1 MRFISAPEQ
10 NTFQEIRRYKNKLS
24 KQILIKL
31 SKVFNDIQ
39 SHIFSLLKNSSRF
52 YILTTLKNVSSSCRL
67 IFYSRHATGS
77 TRQGLRAETE
87 AYSLVHP
94 VHRRNFLF
102 SMIWGSCPP
111 GHSTPAAFLS
121 PCQPPPSTSTT
132 LSTLTNNSP
141 ASLLYPPN
149 TARPTRSSPPKT
161 PPVIHLIGIIFQT
174 KELQQGTLAA

>member
-111 GHSTPAAFLS
+111 GTRLQLRFCLPASHPPA
-121 PCQPPPSTSTT
+121 PPP
-132 LSTLTNNSP
+132 
-141 ASLLYPPN
+141 
-149 TARPTRSSPPKT
+149 RSQHSQTT
-161 PPVIHLIGIIFQT
+161 PPRASCTHPTQPGQHAAHLP
-174 KELQQGTLAA
+174 KHPR